1 MNPAKDFEEI
11 KLHPLNVLNGQ
22 DEDLDRDLNYFNEM
36 PSKNFGSSY
45 FLEENTKRYLCDIEK
60 HENLSLIHVSIRS
73 MSSFFGKLRDF
84 LINCSNSANLICI
97 TTETWCTD
105 KDCKDNLNFYSQSFD
120 FIDQERKTGN
130 ERRSNLI

>member
-1 MNPAKDFEEI
+1 MNPTKDFEEI

-22 DEDLDRDLNYFNEM
+22 DENPDRDLNYFNEM
-36 PSKNFGSSY
+36 HSKNFDSSY
-45 FLEENTKRYLCDIEK
+45 FLQENTKRYLCDIEK